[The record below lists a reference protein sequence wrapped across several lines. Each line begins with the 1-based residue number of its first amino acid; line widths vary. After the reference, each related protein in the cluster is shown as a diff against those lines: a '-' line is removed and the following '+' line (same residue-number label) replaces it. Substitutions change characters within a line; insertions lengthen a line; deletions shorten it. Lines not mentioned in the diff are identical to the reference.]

1 MNRLTAAERR
11 KALRPGTPGREVP
24 EARLRNKYAGGHRI
38 RVTPVPIPNTE
49 VKPDTADGTA
59 CESVWES
66 RSLPAVISKAR
77 YRLVSGLF
85 HFPWK
90 DRAMRRFTTFLLV
103 VAAIGCGRQASKAPA
118 AAAGTGAG
126 MLIHQLSLCDADPAR
141 RRQAEQFI
149 AEIIDVAAEFQ
160 APAIIGSMQGRW
172 NDQTDRTTALSMLSE
187 SLGRLGSRA
196 AQAGTILLYEPL
208 NRYETNLCTTLQ
220 QGCELIAQCGSTAV
234 RLLADL
240 FHMNIEEASL
250 HSALLEAGS
259 AVGHLHF
266 VDSNR
271 QAAGLGH
278 IDFTPIAAALKQMRW
293 QGYASAEA
301 FPLPDSQI
309 AAEQTIQTWRRLFG
323 QSAD

>member
-1 MNRLTAAERR
+1 MIRSAVTVCLVEQARRGPFVFHQDLPAACTAAAQLGFDAIELFAPSAEHIRQLPLRR
-11 KALRPGTPGREVP
+11 LLET
-24 EARLRNKYAGGHRI
+24 H
-38 RVTPVPIPNTE
+38 
-49 VKPDTADGTA
+49 
-59 CESVWES
+59 
-66 RSLPAVISKAR
+66 
-77 YRLVSGLF
+77 GLG
-85 HFPWK
+85 
-90 DRAMRRFTTFLLV
+90 L
-103 VAAIGCGRQASKAPA
+103 